1 MIKYFFNVVL
11 SSGSH
16 EIYAF
21 NEREA
26 IILAQA
32 EAIREG
38 FSYEVISVEK
48 LEDSNKGECKILKTI
63 NIIKCPHCNTEMEPW
78 EYLDTGDMDG
88 DFTLHCENPECEK
101 EFNVSFT
108 TDVIFLTSK
117 IN

>member
-21 NEREA
+21 NEKEA
-26 IILAQA
+26 TILAQA
-32 EAIREG
+32 DAIREG
-38 FSYEVISVEK
+38 LSYEVISVEK
-48 LEDSNKGECKILKTI
+48 LEDSNKGECKMFKTI
-63 NIIKCPHCNTEMEPW
+63 NTIKCPYCNTEMEPW
-78 EYLDTGDMDG
+78 EYLETVDMEG
-88 DFTLHCENPECEK
+88 DFTMNCENPECEE

-108 TDVIFLTSK
+108 TDVIFSTSA